1 MMNHNNKPTI
11 TMNTSKLQIRS
22 TTATDLKIILDI
34 NRQAFPAE
42 DVAELVAGLLVDESA
57 EPKLSLLALAGN
69 EPVGYILFTRATIE
83 GLSDQPLI
91 YILAPLAVKPGF
103 QKQGIGG
110 KLIAEGISLLKGQ
123 GVDMV
128 FVLGHETYYPKF
140 GFIPDAKRFGFPAT
154 YPIPEE
160 FKDAWMIYP
169 LKKDAFNTKKGR
181 IICADYMNSEEHW
194 RE

>member
-1 MMNHNNKPTI
+1 MSTSQLHIRPTV
-11 TMNTSKLQIRS
+11 S
-22 TTATDLKIILDI
+22 ADLDTILDI
-34 NRQAFPAE
+34 QRQAFPKE
-42 DVAELVAGLLVDESA
+42 DVVGLVAGLLVDKSA
-57 EPKLSLLALAGN
+57 EPILSLLASIWH

-83 GLSDQPLI
+83 GVNQQPQV

-110 KLIAEGISLLKGQ
+110 QLIAEGISQLKAQ
-123 GVDMV
+123 GADMV

-154 YPIPEE
+154 FPIPEE
-160 FKDAWMIYP
+160 VKDAWMVYP
-169 LKKDAFNTKKGR
+169 LKEDALNTEKGR
-181 IICADYMNSEEHW
+181 VICADYMNSEEHW